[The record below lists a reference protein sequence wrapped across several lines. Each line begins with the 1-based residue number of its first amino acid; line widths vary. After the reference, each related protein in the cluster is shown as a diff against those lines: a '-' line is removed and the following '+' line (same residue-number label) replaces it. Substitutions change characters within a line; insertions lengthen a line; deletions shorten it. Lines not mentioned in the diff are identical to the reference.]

1 MYYAAPYISTRTFSA
16 RNMKKKIIHIIGG
29 LEFGGAENMLQTLV
43 VAPSVHEHMIF
54 SLSSEDEHASR
65 VRERGCQVETFG
77 LRDQRDS
84 GVIRKILRILVGTIR
99 LYLRIKRETPDV
111 VQTWMY
117 QSDIIGGVIAR
128 VLGQKVCWGIFNSN
142 LNRENYRFR
151 TNIII
156 LLCGVL
162 SKFIPHMIWSCSRV
176 GAEAHAGIG
185 YPKREL
191 RVIPTGVNTER
202 FKPRLK
208 QENAGRAFTS
218 KKENVLVV
226 GTVAR
231 WDPQKDYETLLHAF
245 QRTRA
250 QIPSA
255 ELWLAGGYGIN
266 HENKVLTQMIDNLN
280 LSGSVR
286 LFDSLSDEI
295 VNFYQ
300 NLDLFVLSSLGEG
313 VPNVILEAMS
323 MELPC
328 IVSDVGDIRYV
339 LREEDFIIEPQ
350 RIDKFANK
358 MVSILSMSSAE
369 RLKIGERLRH
379 RVQTNYSSDYM
390 IRQLEEIYSE
400 LEKA

>member
-1 MYYAAPYISTRTFSA
+1 
-16 RNMKKKIIHIIGG
+16 MKKKIVHIIGG

-65 VRERGCQVETFG
+65 FRERGCQVETFG
-77 LRDQRDS
+77 LRNQHGCS
-84 GVIRKILRILVGTIR
+84 VIKQLLQIFLGIIR

-142 LNRENYRFR
+142 LNRENYQFR

-162 SKFIPHMIWSCSRV
+162 SKVIPHRIWSCSRV

-208 QENAGRAFTS
+208 QENAERAFTS

-231 WDPQKDYETLLHAF
+231 WDPQKDYETLLRAF
-245 QRTRA
+245 QRTRG

-266 HENKVLTQMIDNLN
+266 HENKVLAQMIDNLN

-323 MELPC
+323 MQLPC

-350 RIDKFANK
+350 RVDKFANK

-369 RLKIGERLRH
+369 RLKIGERLRR
-379 RVQTNYSSDYM
+379 RVETSYSSDYM
-390 IRQLEEIYSE
+390 IKKLEGIYSE
-400 LEKA
+400 LAEA